1 MAGMRMIP
9 DQIVESTKSRAEIR
23 FFEELRSIDNADWFY
38 ALHSLNVPQHHWK
51 RMCEID
57 FLLVGPRG
65 VYALEV
71 KGGNLACHNGVWS
84 FKDRAGIRRRR
95 ESPFAQV
102 RSAMFAMEKDLAE
115 KAAGLDLRHMTF
127 GSGVIL
133 PDCVLD
139 VLGTEWSAEE
149 VLDRDLLDATD
160 GTRRGL
166 GRMASY
172 WRAKPGRRTGLLSR
186 KDADALLAVLR
197 PDFDTVPT
205 LRQMAGHAE
214 TVLASLT
221 TNQYRAL
228 DAHDRNRRVVY
239 EGGAGTGKTLLAV
252 ELCRRR
258 AAAGCSVLFTCRSEI
273 LAGFVTTQLEATSV
287 EVVASG
293 HLNSLTGRSYDVVV
307 ADEAQDLINYTDL
320 DALDRLVV
328 GGLHEGEWHLYLD
341 SNNQRGLIGTY
352 DREAMEFLT
361 GIRPAFVG
369 LSDNC
374 RNTRQIIATTQ
385 RVTGADVGIS
395 TAGTGPEVT
404 FEYAV
409 SPQSAAARVLAV
421 LEHYEHQGVDT
432 SDIVLLSPA
441 PYEESSFAH
450 LPIRWQQRIQ
460 QLDLHRMRSP
470 SPGRL
475 GFARTGDFKGL
486 ESRFVVLDHFR
497 QPASGNGPAHL
508 YVGMTRARV
517 GLWVIAH
524 EHQRAAIEHA
534 MTIDTD
540 GRSHR

>member
-1 MAGMRMIP
+1 MRMIP

-23 FFEELRSIDNADWFY
+23 FFEELRSIDSADWFY
-38 ALHSLNVPQHHWK
+38 ALHSLNVPQHQWK
-51 RMCEID
+51 RMCEVD
-57 FLLVGPRG
+57 FLVVGPRG

-71 KGGNLACHNGVWS
+71 KGGNLACRNGVWS
-84 FKDRAGIRRRR
+84 FADRAGVRRRR

-115 KAAGLDLRHMTF
+115 KASGLDVRHTTF

-133 PDCVLD
+133 PDCVLG
-139 VLGTEWSAEE
+139 VVGSEWSAEE
-149 VLDRDLLDATD
+149 VLDRDLLDAKD
-160 GTRRGL
+160 GARRGL
-166 GRMASY
+166 GRLAAY
-172 WRAKPGRRTGLLSR
+172 WRAKPGGRGSLLSQE
-186 KDADALLAVLR
+186 DAEALLAVLR

-205 LRQMAGHAE
+205 LRQVAGHAE

-258 AAAGCSVLFTCRSEI
+258 AAAGRSVLFTCHSEI
-273 LAGFVTTQLEATSV
+273 LAGFVTAQFEESSV
-287 EVVASG
+287 VVVSTG
-293 HLNSLTGRSYDVVV
+293 RLDTLTGRSFDVIV

-320 DALDRLVV
+320 DALDRLVA

-352 DREAMEFLT
+352 DREAMDFLT

-369 LSDNC
+369 LNDNC

-385 RVTGADVGIS
+385 QITGADVGVS
-395 TAGTGPEVT
+395 TAGTGPEVL
-404 FEYAV
+404 FEYADN
-409 SPQSAAARVLAV
+409 PRGAAARILAV
-421 LEHYEHQGVDT
+421 LEHYEQQGVDA

-441 PYEESSFAH
+441 PYEQSSFSH
-450 LPIRWQQRIQ
+450 LPVRWQQRIQ
-460 QLDLHRMRSP
+460 QLNLHRMRSP

-497 QPASGNGPAHL
+497 QTAAADSPAHL

-524 EHQRAAIEHA
+524 EHQRATIQHA
-534 MTIDTD
+534 MTIDTN
-540 GRSHR
+540 GASHR